1 MKKVTLFVN
10 RDITYIDL
18 GQDPCYCEV
27 VEANVLSTTRDGDG
41 YVVATDYTNP
51 YSNRKAQFFLSRENF
66 AKLQLF

>member
-18 GQDPCYCEV
+18 GQDPYYCEV
-27 VEANVLSTTRDGDG
+27 VEANVLSITRDGNG

-51 YSNRKAQFFLSRENF
+51 YSNCKAQFFLSQENF